1 MANDYLKYKLL
12 AAAVEQVKEESRA
25 ADRIWFSLSGKIAC
39 EVQRLYEMGYNVQP
53 ITLIRELKERLENA
67 IETEREN
74 LKL

>member
-12 AAAVEQVKEESRA
+12 AAAVGQTKEESRA
-25 ADRIWFSLSGKIAC
+25 VDRIWFSLSGKIAC

-53 ITLIRELKERLENA
+53 ITLIRDLKERLENA